1 MSGLGKFFISLV
13 VFAAICAAGL
23 YWFVNH
29 EVERA
34 FNQAVS
40 DVPGLIV
47 SYDDISVR
55 FSDQSVILEGVE
67 AALPGGQRV
76 SADEVRFSSFD
87 QKNPV
92 PHFAAAQ
99 ARGVLM
105 RVTPANFGTWAAPLL
120 SMGVRE
126 VRGDLAVDYAYAP
139 ASQALTVRTL
149 SLSAPELGEVSLTGT
164 VDRLDLDQLRVEKL
178 LGLRL
183 VNVDLIYEDHAM
195 VTMLLR
201 SSARLLGISPDEARQ
216 RILAEISTMA
226 RYSAREGNG
235 VAERAL
241 LGLAEFV
248 AEPGRVVVSARP
260 DEPVPVLYFFMGR
273 DFYENLHLLNVSVTT
288 DYERDI

>member
-149 SLSAPELGEVSLTGT
+149 SLSAPELGAVSLTGT

>member
-1 MSGLGKFFISLV
+1 MSGLSKFFISLA
-13 VFAAICAAGL
+13 VFAVICAAGL

-29 EVERA
+29 EVARA

-55 FSDQSVILEGVE
+55 FTDQSVVLEKVE

-99 ARGVLM
+99 VRGLLVH
-105 RVTPANFGTWAAPLL
+105 VTPANFGSWAAPLL
-120 SMGVRE
+120 SMGVAE

-139 ASQALTVRTL
+139 ESQALTVRTL
-149 SLSAPELGEVSLTGT
+149 SLSAPDLGEVSLTGT
-164 VDRLDLDQLRVEKL
+164 VDRLDLNQPRVEKL

-183 VNVDLIYEDHAM
+183 VNANLIYEDHAVM
-195 VTMLLR
+195 ALTLH
-201 SSARLLGISPDEARQ
+201 STARLLGISMAEARE
-216 RILAEISTMA
+216 RFLAELASMA
-226 RYSAREGNG
+226 RFAAREGNT
-235 VAERAL
+235 VAEGAL

-248 AEPGRVVVSARP
+248 AEPGRVAVSVRP
-260 DEPVPVLYFFMGR
+260 AEPMPVLYFFMGR
-273 DFYENLHLLNVSVTT
+273 DVYENLHLLNVTVTT
-288 DYERDI
+288 DYERKI